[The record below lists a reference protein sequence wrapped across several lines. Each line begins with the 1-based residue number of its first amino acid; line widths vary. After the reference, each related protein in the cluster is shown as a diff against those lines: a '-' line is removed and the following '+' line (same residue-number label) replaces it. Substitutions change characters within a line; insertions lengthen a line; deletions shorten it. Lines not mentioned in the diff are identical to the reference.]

1 MAQGVIQW
9 LALTVVPCV
18 RDLCDWHSREK
29 EAAAMEELSPYDKK
43 AVDACKQNMAN
54 FKANFEDLQKFVKE
68 VIIANFNE
76 FELSVGNTPRAARFS
91 CLFFFFFF
99 LFRAP
104 VDETFYKVG

>member
-1 MAQGVIQW
+1 VC
-9 LALTVVPCV
+9 LF
-18 RDLCDWHSREK
+18 SREK
-29 EAAAMEELSPYDKK
+29 EAAALEELSPYDKK

-76 FELSVGNTPRAARFS
+76 FELSVETPP
-91 CLFFFFFF
+91 CLQPVPLPFFFF